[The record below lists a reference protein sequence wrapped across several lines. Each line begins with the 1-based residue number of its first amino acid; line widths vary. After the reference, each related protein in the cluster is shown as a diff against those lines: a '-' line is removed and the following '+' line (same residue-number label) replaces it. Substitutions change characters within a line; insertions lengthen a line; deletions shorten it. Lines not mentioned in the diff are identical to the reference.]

1 MDIPCWADITNVE
14 CGLMNLS
21 CYVHCNTISFV
32 ALLMHSIESHVAGG
46 LPCTRVTRRTGSN
59 SGGARFMSIFICVCV
74 SLNLCEH
81 VCTTVDCVNS
91 HCIYS
96 F

>member
-32 ALLMHSIESHVAGG
+32 ALPMRSIESRVAGG
-46 LPCTRVTRRTGSN
+46 LPCTRMTQCTASN
-59 SGGARFMSIFICVCV
+59 SGNARFMFMCV
-74 SLNLCEH
+74 SFSLCVFLCVSWLIAGTLH
-81 VCTTVDCVNS
+81 VVLIS
-91 HCIYS
+91 ER
-96 F
+96 

>member
-1 MDIPCWADITNVE
+1 MDVPCWADITNVE

-59 SGGARFMSIFICVCV
+59 SGGARFMSIFICVSV
-74 SLNLCEH
+74 
-81 VCTTVDCVNS
+81 
-91 HCIYS
+91 
-96 F
+96 